1 MGRLDDQG
9 DSAQT
14 HHCPADAVGR
24 RTSCGEGLCMRL
36 ASYRFPIY
44 LSTRRV
50 ILPVCCCYRDHLRSG
65 DLRQFAY
72 EFRVLA
78 QDTDQDG
85 GLVIGL

>member
-1 MGRLDDQG
+1 
-9 DSAQT
+9 
-14 HHCPADAVGR
+14 
-24 RTSCGEGLCMRL
+24 MRL

-50 ILPVCCCYRDHLRSG
+50 ILPVYCCYKDHLRSG
-65 DLRQFAY
+65 DLRQFAH

-85 GLVIGL
+85 GLVVGL